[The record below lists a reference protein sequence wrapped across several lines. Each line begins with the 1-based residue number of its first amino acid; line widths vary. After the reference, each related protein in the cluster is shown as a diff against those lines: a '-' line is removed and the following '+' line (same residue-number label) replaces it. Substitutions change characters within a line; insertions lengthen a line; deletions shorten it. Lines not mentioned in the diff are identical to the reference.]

1 MYITKQ
7 INVPKTSH
15 LEKSLVVTV
24 FLPGSLFFSAMD
36 VWRFKEGPHRH
47 WPETQHLD
55 VTWGPLKISEKKMSV
70 TLQYGQL
77 RLNSRIPMM
86 VTLW

>member
-1 MYITKQ
+1 MKLCGDNADIMGYYIYVDIIYIYIDIIYMYITKQ

-36 VWRFKEGPHRH
+36 V
-47 WPETQHLD
+47 
-55 VTWGPLKISEKKMSV
+55 
-70 TLQYGQL
+70 
-77 RLNSRIPMM
+77 
-86 VTLW
+86 

>member
-24 FLPGSLFFSAMD
+24 FLPGSLFFLPWMCDALRKGRIVIDLKPNTWMS
-36 VWRFKEGPHRH
+36 
-47 WPETQHLD
+47 PEA
-55 VTWGPLKISEKKMSV
+55 
-70 TLQYGQL
+70 
-77 RLNSRIPMM
+77 R
-86 VTLW
+86 